1 MTDIIDKA
9 NDLCEQTVS
18 VAIAKARHAFAS
30 REIQPNG
37 FCHNCDE
44 ILDNPMAAFCD
55 KDCCDDFEKRELAVS
70 QRPVD

>member
-44 ILDNPMAAFCD
+44 ILDNPHGRNWLDFMVDD
-55 KDCCDDFEKRELAVS
+55 KDCCDEF
-70 QRPVD
+70 